1 MGAGRKREVL
11 ELVGR
16 SPLSKARTLE
26 ELGIPR
32 STYFRWQRRF
42 RQQGEV
48 GLVDRRPQ
56 PGTAWNRLKPQE
68 EETIL
73 REALRQPELSSR
85 ELGCWITDHEG
96 FSVSESSVYRLLK
109 RHGLIHEVEVVGFPA
124 GKEYAVKTTRINEQW
139 QTDAS
144 YFFVAGWGWYYLI
157 SVLDDYSR
165 FILAWD
171 LKRDMTAQSISE
183 VVQQAVEWTG
193 MEQVPVEDR
202 TRLLSDRGPGFL
214 ARALEDY
221 LRVLEIRHIYCSP
234 YHPQTNGKLER
245 FHETLK
251 ARLNLLVFTSPEALR
266 EAMAEF
272 IEFYKHRRYHEGI
285 GNVTPADVYYGRREG
300 ILKRRKEQKQATLE
314 SRFLYNLGR
323 LIDPTRGE
331 LGTEL

>member
-1 MGAGRKREVL
+1 M
-11 ELVGR
+11 
-16 SPLSKARTLE
+16 
-26 ELGIPR
+26 
-32 STYFRWQRRF
+32 
-42 RQQGEV
+42 
-48 GLVDRRPQ
+48 
-56 PGTAWNRLKPQE
+56 
-68 EETIL
+68 
-73 REALRQPELSSR
+73 
-85 ELGCWITDHEG
+85 
-96 FSVSESSVYRLLK
+96 
-109 RHGLIHEVEVVGFPA
+109 
-124 GKEYAVKTTRINEQW
+124 
-139 QTDAS
+139 
-144 YFFVAGWGWYYLI
+144 
-157 SVLDDYSR
+157 LDDYSR

-285 GNVTPADVYYGRREG
+285 GNVTPADVYDGRREG

-314 SRFLYNLGR
+314 SRFRYNLGR
-323 LIDPTRGE
+323 PIDPTRGE